1 MDEELE
7 FNAPVTEADEKNAA
21 LIEAILFL
29 ESEPLDGVS
38 IARIAGI
45 SKEAVEAA
53 LDMLREK
60 YGRTD
65 SGVEIAAIS
74 DGLIIS
80 PKKELWEILRERYGK
95 KNEAKLSRAAM
106 ETLAI
111 IAYSQPVTRAEIKD
125 IRGSDPD
132 NMLRILAERELVKEV
147 GKKDIPGKPAQY
159 GTTKEFLNFF
169 RLASIADLPKL
180 LPDDADK
187 FELENE
193 E

>member
-1 MDEELE
+1 VDEELE